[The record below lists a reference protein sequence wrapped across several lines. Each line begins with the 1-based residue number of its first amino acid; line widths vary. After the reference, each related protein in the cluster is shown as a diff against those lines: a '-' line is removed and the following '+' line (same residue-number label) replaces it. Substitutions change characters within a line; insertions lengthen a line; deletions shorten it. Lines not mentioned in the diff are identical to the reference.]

1 MGLRLKSPCKIN
13 LYLNILFKRDDG
25 FHELESIFQPIPIF
39 DEITFQK
46 GDLGIQLTCSNPKL
60 SAGTDNLVWRAAEV
74 FLKYFYIYVFR
85 SIEFFFLK
93 L

>member
-39 DEITFQK
+39 DEITVEFS
-46 GDLGIQLTCSNPKL
+46 DDI
-60 SAGTDNLVWRAAEV
+60 GTKYLDIEWAPIK
-74 FLKYFYIYVFR
+74 FL
-85 SIEFFFLK
+85 
-93 L
+93 